1 MNVMTLAS
9 SWTQVE
15 AAAREF
21 AAADLFAPIQ
31 SEEQYSAVLN
41 TVERLMLEVSE
52 ASGGEPHVL
61 DSLIDILADRL
72 ERYET
77 SLLGPPAGAPRE
89 VLAYLLHAHKLTQ
102 NGLARATG
110 LDQGTLSKVL
120 KGNRT
125 PSKAQAAKLA
135 AYFRISPALLLV

>member
-1 MNVMTLAS
+1 MNVTTLAS
-9 SWTQVE
+9 RWTQVE

-31 SEEQYSAVLN
+31 SEEHYSAVLN

-52 ASGGEPHVL
+52 ASGGESHVL
-61 DSLIDILADRL
+61 DSLIDLLADRL

-77 SLLGPPAGAPRE
+77 SLLGLPTGAPKE
-89 VLAYLLHAHKLTQ
+89 VLAYLLDANELTQ
-102 NGLARATG
+102 SGLAKATG

-120 KGNRT
+120 KGERA
-125 PSKAQAAKLA
+125 PSKAQAVKLA
-135 AYFRISPALLLV
+135 AYFRISPALLLA